1 VEKEEILLARY
12 YPKSRAAS
20 QIWDKMDNLLSKNL
34 FNTASMDL
42 TELAKL
48 IEMAIKEIETVS
60 KDIEVT
66 SK

>member
-1 VEKEEILLARY
+1 LARY
-12 YPKSRAAS
+12 YSKSRAAS

-34 FNTASMDL
+34 FNDASMDL
-42 TELAKL
+42 TELTKL
-48 IEMAIKEIETVS
+48 IEMAIKEIETAS